1 MGNCSCAR
9 FIGVLLGRRNIIFL
23 PSTDCTTAGLN
34 IALARPR
41 MASVICGHICAGSAV
56 PTEAGA
62 AAGSAGFAG
71 VSAATGTGISL
82 VTAAGSA
89 TGAITG
95 VASATGTA
103 TGAVLPASP
112 PILARPVAGL
122 IGACGN
128 AAAIPFSRNVFTASS
143 SCEIRASRFSAL
155 SSKTGDANCT
165 TATSS
170 NKRASG
176 ACRIS
181 TMVLPRVSMMR
192 TMRCTPMSCA

>member
-1 MGNCSCAR
+1 M
-9 FIGVLLGRRNIIFL
+9 GVLLGRRNMIFL

-62 AAGSAGFAG
+62 GSAGFAG
-71 VSAATGTGISL
+71 VSAAAGTGISL

-89 TGAITG
+89 TTAMTG

-103 TGAVLPASP
+103 TGAVLPACP

-122 IGACGN
+122 IGACGR
-128 AAAIPFSRNVFTASS
+128 AAATPFSRNVFTASS
-143 SCEIRASRFSAL
+143 NCEIRARRFSAL
-155 SSKTGDANCT
+155 SSKTGEANCT

-170 NKRASG
+170 NNRASG

-181 TMVLPRVSMMR
+181 TMVLPSVSMMR